1 MALQTDN
8 QRAVDLLFRMK
19 VAQHE
24 VQRTQ
29 REISNTIRALDHLK
43 TTNKDVTSASDRATQ
58 GLDRQARGMKRLTDE
73 TRKARE
79 ETQKASTAMAQML
92 AATGRSASA
101 EDGGSRAQPFLG
113 GRGSKLATF
122 GTELRAMPAVMLP
135 GMGFSSD
142 VLAKMLN
149 VVGRIDPAFLKVGAA
164 GAAMTAVMLLAA
176 DSLNKAK
183 EAALAD
189 LNARQKA
196 LELLKTGSR
205 EQIQERIKEL
215 EKEKALRQQAAQD
228 ALAIQQKLIADTDAA
243 LGSGITNLELLGGM
257 LGLGQFGAVK
267 QDLEEANKALGETS
281 TELNLL
287 QQGAAA
293 AQFDIGE
300 LNKQLS
306 QYRIEAAQDAFNK
319 AKFQANAFNMTGK
332 QLEQT
337 LSDNAITMGALQV
350 ALKELAGDTSKE
362 AIAQTHAYLKQ
373 LDDLR
378 ENQQYLIDIAGPYID
393 AKEAQ
398 AAADERA
405 KKAAEEMKKQ
415 ADEYAKAAESA
426 AKAQSDYNAKLED
439 IASEVGK
446 RIADA
451 VRDRDKALAEA
462 FADAERERAKVVEDV
477 QEQLNENEQQALEDR
492 EEAQRDHQKRML
504 QIMRDFDRDSQT
516 AIEDRDAVALERAE
530 QARDDALAEEDDA
543 HSERLRDIDK
553 ALVKENQQINKRYL
567 EQLRAVDERLAEQTR
582 RTVERYNEQMTAAI
596 VYGNEQRRLAQQHL
610 QQQLTDLRNALS
622 GDLQLRNQAYKAMMQ
637 GAQVFSDWMLAQ
649 AAKLRVAASGGS
661 TTGGGGRNTPTPF
674 ARGLDAGIAPA
685 FRDIRVGENGPEIL
699 RLPRPGLVFTPQQ
712 YMGGGRSVSAT
723 FHIYGGN
730 DSAIKIA
737 RTVEKYFDRFVKAI

>member
-1 MALQTDN
+1 
-8 QRAVDLLFRMK
+8 MK

-92 AATGRSASA
+92 AATGRGASA

-164 GAAMTAVMLLAA
+164 GAAMSAVMLIAA

-189 LNARQKA
+189 LGARQKA

-243 LGSGITNLELLGGM
+243 LGSGITNLELLGGI

-267 QDLEEANKALGETS
+267 QDLEEANKALNETS
-281 TELNLL
+281 VELNLL
-287 QQGAAA
+287 QQASAAA
-293 AQFDIGE
+293 AFDVGE

-306 QYRIEAAQDAFNK
+306 QYRVEAAKDTVDRLRFQADAFD
-319 AKFQANAFNMTGK
+319 MTGA
-332 QLEQT
+332 QLEKT
-337 LSDNAITMGALQV
+337 LSSNARQMGALQV
-350 ALKELAGDTSKE
+350 ALKNLVESGDTSE
-362 AIAQTHAYLKQ
+362 EVTKQ
-373 LDDLR
+373 IRDYQHELVRLR

-439 IASEVGK
+439 IAAEVGK

-516 AIEDRDAVALERAE
+516 AIEDRDAVALDRAE

-543 HSERLRDIDK
+543 HGERLRDIDK

-596 VYGNEQRRLAQQHL
+596 MYGNEQRRLAQQHL

-649 AAKLRVAASGGS
+649 AAKLRVAAGGGS